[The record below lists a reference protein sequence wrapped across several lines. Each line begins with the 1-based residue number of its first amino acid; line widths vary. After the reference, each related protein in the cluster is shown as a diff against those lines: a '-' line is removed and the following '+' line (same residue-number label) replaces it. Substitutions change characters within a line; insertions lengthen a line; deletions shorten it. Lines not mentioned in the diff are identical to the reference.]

1 MVAQHATFLCL
12 CADKR
17 LIKRKQNLVQLKHI
31 VVSVYQEI
39 LHYHIELTAMGQGK
53 PCSADKVLRFIY
65 IQFQCKGK
73 GQCCCLR
80 WLVVHIIS
88 DFRKQLSIHICLFI
102 DYRVFFLCGQSIAEA
117 FQSIHLHIYY
127 IISYYFKRY
136 RQPPYSKAGRL
147 ILQHIQIHI
156 QSCINV
162 SCKQVFHC

>member
-31 VVSVYQEI
+31 VVSVQQEI
-39 LHYHIELTAMGQGK
+39 LHYHIKLTAMGQGK

-102 DYRVFFLCGQSIAEA
+102 DYRVFLSCVVNQLQKRFRASTCIFTISFRTISKSIGN
-117 FQSIHLHIYY
+117 L
-127 IISYYFKRY
+127 
-136 RQPPYSKAGRL
+136 L
-147 ILQHIQIHI
+147 IQ
-156 QSCINV
+156 
-162 SCKQVFHC
+162 KQVG

>member
-39 LHYHIELTAMGQGK
+39 FHSHIELTAMGQGK

-102 DYRVFFLCGQSIAEA
+102 DYRVLLSCAVNQLQKRFRASTCIFT
-117 FQSIHLHIYY
+117 
-127 IISYYFKRY
+127 ISFRTI
-136 RQPPYSKAGRL
+136 SKGIGDLL
-147 ILQHIQIHI
+147 IQ
-156 QSCINV
+156 
-162 SCKQVFHC
+162 KQVD